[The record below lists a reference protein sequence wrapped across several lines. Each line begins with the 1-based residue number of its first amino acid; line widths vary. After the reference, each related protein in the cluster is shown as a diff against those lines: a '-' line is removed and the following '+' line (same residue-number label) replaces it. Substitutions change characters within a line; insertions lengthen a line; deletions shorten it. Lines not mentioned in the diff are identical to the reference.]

1 MPSEVELKLEVDPG
15 AAGMLLKEPWLCNGR
30 CATLPQVSTY
40 YDTPDGKVRR
50 HGFTL
55 RVRSVGNRF
64 FQTVKTLGGNV
75 GLFDRGEWEYEVN
88 GAEIDRECLARTPL
102 AQFEDAELAPVIR
115 SKVNRSSC
123 RIDSESSEFQLDYD
137 EGEMTAG
144 RRHLDVSE
152 MELELIRGEAVAAF
166 TLARRIAEEVP
177 VKIGVM
183 SKAERGFALADGR
196 LGKAF
201 KAEPVGVRPGMTIAE
216 AFAAIVSACIRHF
229 RLNEPLV
236 IAERSPEA
244 LHQARVA
251 LRRLRAAFS
260 LFRSALNDPGSMRLR
275 DELRW
280 FTRQLGD
287 ARNLD
292 VFLQRDIEEADRQR
306 LQHERELAYDRV
318 IGALESKRFR
328 LLMLDLVAWSAF
340 GEWRSEATAGRPI
353 EPYANHRIDRLWAK
367 ISHARRLTHMGEHQR
382 HRLRIQA
389 KKLRYALEFVAA
401 LHTGEQAR
409 QKKFAKAV
417 EDLQETLGQLND
429 LTVARKLVALDSW
442 LIELHEPDEA
452 ERALLHD
459 AGRTIGHL
467 RDTGAY
473 WRDGDD

>member
-1 MPSEVELKLEVDPG
+1 L
-15 AAGMLLKEPWLCNGR
+15 
-30 CATLPQVSTY
+30 
-40 YDTPDGKVRR
+40 
-50 HGFTL
+50 
-55 RVRSVGNRF
+55 
-64 FQTVKTLGGNV
+64 
-75 GLFDRGEWEYEVN
+75 
-88 GAEIDRECLARTPL
+88 
-102 AQFEDAELAPVIR
+102 
-115 SKVNRSSC
+115 
-123 RIDSESSEFQLDYD
+123 
-137 EGEMTAG
+137 
-144 RRHLDVSE
+144 
-152 MELELIRGEAVAAF
+152 
-166 TLARRIAEEVP
+166 
-177 VKIGVM
+177 
-183 SKAERGFALADGR
+183 
-196 LGKAF
+196 
-201 KAEPVGVRPGMTIAE
+201 
-216 AFAAIVSACIRHF
+216 
-229 RLNEPLV
+229 
-236 IAERSPEA
+236 
-244 LHQARVA
+244 
-251 LRRLRAAFS
+251 
-260 LFRSALNDPGSMRLR
+260 
-275 DELRW
+275 
-280 FTRQLGD
+280 
-287 ARNLD
+287 
-292 VFLQRDIEEADRQR
+292 RDIEEADRQR